1 MFHIDLK
8 ELEIKKIGSVLEMR
22 NFNMRLS
29 SFDLLRWIILVVL
42 ALLTGFFVVYYMVAP
57 FDVLGFYSILLAGT
71 AGGTIFL
78 IATLFRGKK
87 IFLAIIFILVFLI
100 IGFASANA
108 VFLSQEDIYEIPSI
122 TRTDGG
128 DGHTAILYFTH
139 GEPPGYDPLPW
150 ILTMREFEHDNVPFV
165 PWIVRPLFFNN
176 LRNEYL
182 EAGGSAHNKLHK
194 AFFDNLRWSM
204 ANEEESTRFYLAFL
218 DSEPHPDQMAAK
230 AINEGASRIIILPV
244 FITESTHTLA
254 GQEMVYSV
262 EPEKYGVEID
272 YTGALGNSDL
282 LHEVFV
288 NRANE
293 LSFGFQKTDIGII
306 LVGHGQPDEW
316 EELYPEQNLQEDQ
329 YRGFIRE
336 KLLAAD
342 FLPENVVS
350 GWMSFQEP
358 TITQSAKNLVENNV
372 KKILVFSVS
381 LSADSIHSEVD
392 VPKAIRSANLPEG
405 IQIEYIGQYVDH
417 PLAIEALIQKISE
430 ADT

>member
-1 MFHIDLK
+1 
-8 ELEIKKIGSVLEMR
+8 
-22 NFNMRLS
+22 
-29 SFDLLRWIILVVL
+29 
-42 ALLTGFFVVYYMVAP
+42 
-57 FDVLGFYSILLAGT
+57 
-71 AGGTIFL
+71 
-78 IATLFRGKK
+78 
-87 IFLAIIFILVFLI
+87 
-100 IGFASANA
+100 
-108 VFLSQEDIYEIPSI
+108 
-122 TRTDGG
+122 
-128 DGHTAILYFTH
+128 
-139 GEPPGYDPLPW
+139 
-150 ILTMREFEHDNVPFV
+150 MREFEHDNVPFI

-204 ANEEESTRFYLAFL
+204 VEEDAEGTRFYLAFL

-244 FITESTHTLA
+244 FITESTHTIA
-254 GQEMVYSV
+254 GQDMVSSV
-262 EPEKYGVEID
+262 EPEKYGVEIY
-272 YTGALGNSDL
+272 YTGALGDSDL

-288 NRANE
+288 DRANE
-293 LSFGFQKTDIGII
+293 LSFGFEKTDIGII
-306 LVGHGQPDEW
+306 LVGQGQPDEW

-358 TITQSAKNLVENNV
+358 TIAQSAKNLVENNV

-381 LSADSIHSEVD
+381 LSADSIHS
-392 VPKAIRSANLPEG
+392 
-405 IQIEYIGQYVDH
+405 
-417 PLAIEALIQKISE
+417 
-430 ADT
+430 